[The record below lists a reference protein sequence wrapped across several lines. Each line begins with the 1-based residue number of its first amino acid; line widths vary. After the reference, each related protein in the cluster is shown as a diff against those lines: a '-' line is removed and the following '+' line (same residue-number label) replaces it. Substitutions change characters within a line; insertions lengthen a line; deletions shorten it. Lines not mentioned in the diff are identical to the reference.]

1 MGENLKNKLI
11 IILVLLTCI
20 FVAISFD
27 SCNNFRKQKLSR
39 EKEMSIRLDLEEKI
53 DKLFVLKNNIERK
66 LESAVKSLEQ
76 EKAAHEADKKV
87 LLQEQLIN
95 QSLKEEL
102 QKVIKLKDA
111 LEEDLKEALVISKP
125 KTEAVK

>member
-1 MGENLKNKLI
+1 MGDNIKNKLI

-27 SCNNFRKQKLSR
+27 SCSNFRKQKLSR
-39 EKEMSIRLDLEEKI
+39 EKEMSVRLDLEEKF
-53 DKLFVLKNNIERK
+53 DKLSVLQNNIERE
-66 LESAVKSLEQ
+66 LESTAKSLEQ
-76 EKAAHEADKKV
+76 EKAAREADKKV

-102 QKVIKLKDA
+102 QKVIKLKET
-111 LEEDLKEALVISKP
+111 LEEDLKEALVLSKP
-125 KTEAVK
+125 ISEAVK